1 MSVATRTAFHQ
12 RYGPWA
18 VVAGASEGL
27 GASFSRRLAGHGLN
41 LVLVARRAGPLEELA
56 AELRERHQVEVQ
68 VKPLDLGAP
77 DFVDGLKD
85 ATANLDVGLVIY
97 NAAYSP
103 VGAFLDHPVEAHLK
117 AVDVNVRGPL
127 RVSHY
132 FGQRFSERGR
142 GGIILMSSL
151 SGIQGTAMVANYAAT
166 KAYDTV
172 LAEGLWYELGKKGV
186 DVLACVAGAT
196 LTPSYEGSTDRI
208 PTSWLARPMQPDEV
222 TEQALRDLG
231 QRPRGVSGRRNRFA
245 AALLNRL
252 LPRRAAIRMVSKET
266 EGMFG

>member
-1 MSVATRTAFHQ
+1 VVSTFHQ

-41 LVLVARRAGPLEELA
+41 LVLVARRVGPLEELA
-56 AELRERHQVEVQ
+56 AELRERHHVEIQ

-77 DFVDGLKD
+77 DLVDGLKK

-103 VGAFLDHPVEAHLK
+103 VGAFLSYPVEDHLK
-117 AVDVNVRGPL
+117 AIDVNVRGPL

-132 FGQRFSERGR
+132 FGDRFAKRGR

-151 SGIQGTAMVANYAAT
+151 SGIQGTAMVVNYAAT

-266 EGMFG
+266 EAMYG